1 MGGGRTKDGTPI
13 YRRRNGVYQRID
25 GKPVRHR
32 LSSDN
37 IVITDHAMVSPTVRS
52 AMTPLPRNGKEVSG
66 FLQTT
71 RALDDLN
78 DNRSGSYISKAK
90 RKDGQLY
97 QKLISGQFNTQNGGF
112 LFQSE
117 RDKNNAFLKYND
129 MPGFDDV
136 LNQVIPQLTP
146 QNLKQ
151 VKRTEITTSVDGKL
165 KMWVYETFVT
175 NNLGERI
182 RTYVKVLPMHSDDGK
197 PYTIMVSLHRTG
209 PIQETATRAQ
219 KGL

>member
-1 MGGGRTKDGTPI
+1 M
-13 YRRRNGVYQRID
+13 
-25 GKPVRHR
+25 
-32 LSSDN
+32 
-37 IVITDHAMVSPTVRS
+37 
-52 AMTPLPRNGKEVSG
+52 
-66 FLQTT
+66 
-71 RALDDLN
+71 N

>member
-71 RALDDLN
+71 RALYNLN